1 MKFINLVSRLSS
13 CNIGDYVR
21 LSRSTQIVQ
30 IIEKGMF
37 ITCRPIGSQAS
48 VYIEP
53 KRFIH
58 RKID

>member
-1 MKFINLVSRLSS
+1 MKFTNLVSRLSS

-21 LSRSTQIVQ
+21 LSRSTQIVRVV
-30 IIEKGMF
+30 EKGMF
-37 ITCRPIGSQAS
+37 ITCRLIGTQGT
-48 VYIEP
+48 VEIEP